1 MGHIPGSPNGQVGL
15 SLAHLIQSLFS
26 GFGFAHSKYIA
37 KLNSN
42 FNSTTTST
50 GVENSIYFVLVDPST
65 HHPPGL
71 VVTSFNF
78 NSKFN
83 YNF

>member
-1 MGHIPGSPNGQVGL
+1 MIL
-15 SLAHLIQSLFS
+15 
-26 GFGFAHSKYIA
+26 KYIIA

-50 GVENSIYFVLVDPST
+50 WVDLALILFQST
-65 HHPPGL
+65 PHPPTHPPTGL
-71 VVTSFNF
+71 VVVSFNF

-83 YNF
+83 SINYNF